1 MLALLAPL
9 VLNLLLLVW
18 LLVRKPTRDDE
29 GRNVL
34 LSCMTQGNDKLERE
48 LRREIGDN
56 SRASR
61 QELATTFATF
71 QQTLV
76 QQSAEAIRTQN
87 TQIDAFAQ
95 HLTLL
100 QKTLY
105 LDDAAAIGQRVK
117 RQAHG

>member
-1 MLALLAPL
+1 MELWLII
-9 VLNLLLLVW
+9 LLLLVNLLLVAW
-18 LLVRKPTRDDE
+18 LLLRKPADNGQSRAE
-29 GRNVL
+29 L
-34 LSCMTQGNDKLERE
+34 LAGMAEGNDKLERE

-76 QQSAEAIRTQN
+76 QQSSEAIRTQN

-95 HLTLL
+95 QLTLL
-100 QKTLY
+100 QKTL
-105 LDDAAAIGQRVK
+105 
-117 RQAHG
+117 